1 MKLKYLIIIV
11 FLLNLLN
18 IPSLMLK
25 VSTVFI
31 SSPISYFNFFVLS
44 IFSLLY
50 LKNINSKTF
59 LLLIIGI
66 FYYLL
71 AMMNE
76 IKEGA
81 FLEFIKFLLLVLG
94 MSFCVKRLRHQ
105 TIINILFIGAFT
117 IVLDALFFRFNDV
130 VESDHVNLYNRYSG
144 FYLNPN
150 KASFVCLIGY
160 FWTLFSDFKYKKTL
174 LILFTILGFLTL
186 SRTFMLT
193 WVLLNVMYSFINKKK
208 LKYVFLGIL
217 TIPFV
222 LKIVTSY
229 IKLESNRLNF
239 IINFFD
245 SDKRTLEVL
254 NRDSRLDTWK
264 QYYDLILESP
274 LIGNGYGSMQGGMY
288 KLNQGTH
295 NTFLLIIGEAG
306 VLPFVLFSI
315 LIFYFIIKS
324 YKIKNFKLLTL
335 SLVLLIQLIASH
347 NYFTSATMIFLTIF
361 LIHEINKSNII
372 NLKKI

>member
-1 MKLKYLIIIV
+1 MKLKYLIIVV
-11 FLLNLLN
+11 FILNVLN

-25 VSTVFI
+25 VSSVFI
-31 SSPISYFNFFVLS
+31 SSPISYFNFFILLG
-44 IFSLLY
+44 FSLFY

-59 LLLIIGI
+59 LLLITGI
-66 FYYLL
+66 LYYLF

-94 MSFCVKRLRHQ
+94 MSFCVKNLSRQ
-105 TIINILFIGAFT
+105 TMINILFLGAFT

-160 FWTLFSDFKYKKTL
+160 FWTLFSEVKYKKIL
-174 LILFTILGFLTL
+174 LISFTILGFLTL

-245 SDKRTLEVL
+245 SDKRSLEVL

-274 LIGNGYGSMQGGMY
+274 FIGNGYGAMQGGMY
-288 KLNQGTH
+288 KLNQGAH
-295 NTFLLIIGEAG
+295 NTFLLIVGEAG
-306 VLPFVLFSI
+306 ILPFIIFSSLI
-315 LIFYFIIKS
+315 LYFIITS
-324 YKIKNFKLLTL
+324 YKNRNFKILTL
-335 SLVLLIQLIASH
+335 SLVLLIQLMASH
-347 NYFTSATMIFLTIF
+347 NYFTSATMIFLTVF
-361 LIHEINKSNII
+361 LIHEISKSNIT
-372 NLKKI
+372 NLKTI